1 LASRSTFLCQRTGH
15 PQSEPVVGKTVA
27 RPVPFFHIEWRV
39 KPGTVRVDNGP
50 EHIREK
56 MTKWAEK
63 HGGTIQHIQPGQPL
77 QNAYV
82 ERYNGTVRHER
93 LDQYIIESIEGAQDH
108 STQ

>member
-1 LASRSTFLCQRTGH
+1 
-15 PQSEPVVGKTVA
+15 
-27 RPVPFFHIEWRV
+27 
-39 KPGTVRVDNGP
+39 
-50 EHIREK
+50 